1 MFLFLSHF
9 ILSLLF
15 FIIYIDIILT
25 FLYISLFIFVFHI
38 FPFAISLFP
47 SFSAQFFRS
56 IAFFFSLYLLFPSSF
71 YKDIFLFI
79 WLFFSFLFFL
89 FYVSV
94 LHFLHF
100 IVFLHQFSI
109 FSISL
114 SFFVSYSSL
123 LLPLSFSF
131 LPYPS
136 ASILPSLPS
145 CFACFLTFIPLHI
158 TFLDYFLNY
167 LRSSRSFHKTTKSDN
182 SFRYILSKNNTPC
195 SFICRLFMRISY
207 KHYISFNGICS
218 NIHSSETKG
227 SAQWFIQMIQS
238 VMMLSYWSLKSRDCW
253 IESFLPDVLQK
264 LCIYRWLS

>member
-1 MFLFLSHF
+1 M
-9 ILSLLF
+9 
-15 FIIYIDIILT
+15 
-25 FLYISLFIFVFHI
+25 
-38 FPFAISLFP
+38 
-47 SFSAQFFRS
+47 
-56 IAFFFSLYLLFPSSF
+56 
-71 YKDIFLFI
+71 
-79 WLFFSFLFFL
+79 FFL

-131 LPYPS
+131 LPYPP

-145 CFACFLTFIPLHI
+145 CFTCFLTFIPLHI

-218 NIHSSETKG
+218 IR
-227 SAQWFIQMIQS
+227 
-238 VMMLSYWSLKSRDCW
+238 LSTPLKRK
-253 IESFLPDVLQK
+253 V
-264 LCIYRWLS
+264 RRNGLSK